1 MLSKQQIRALSEGE
15 ISFFPTEQGG
25 TKAWW
30 NTAARTKHVLAAY
43 PPQCGWSITV
53 AYTTADI
60 PMYHAGMQVAA
71 VWITVSLTDPQSR
84 VVAQASAL
92 QPITDYK
99 AFEAGE
105 TSARGRLY
113 DALGFPGDIDAA
125 LGVATEGQLRAEEV
139 TVVTKPT
146 ANTQPAA
153 KAPTQPASNDVPA
166 EPSLAEVAKHI
177 GATGESIVVRDEDGN
192 VDIIPKP
199 PVSSRREVK
208 PVAPREF
215 AKRDKPVAAPS
226 TAPQDPPPTEAGP
239 GAESPEPASKALLE
253 QVRSLAMMR
262 GRKPAEIAER
272 TKSKADAEAFLAEL
286 RQVNGAGSRQEEGAP
301 A

>member
-15 ISFFPTEQGG
+15 ITFFPNEQGG

-43 PPQCGWSITV
+43 PPHFGWAIIVSTSAATDV
-53 AYTTADI
+53 AMVHNNQ
-60 PMYHAGMQVAA
+60 PVVS
-71 VWITVSLTDPQSR
+71 VWITVSLTDPQGR

-99 AFEAGE
+99 AYEAGE

-125 LGVATEGQLRAEEV
+125 LGVATEVQPRAEEV
-139 TVVTKPT
+139 IVVTKPT

-166 EPSLAEVAKHI
+166 EPSLAEVAKDI

-239 GAESPEPASKALLE
+239 GAESAEPASKALLE

-286 RQVNGAGSRQEEGAP
+286 RQVNGAGSHQEGTP

>member
-15 ISFFPTEQGG
+15 VTFFPTDNGG

-125 LGVATEGQLRAEEV
+125 LGVATEVQPQAEK
-139 TVVTKPT
+139 VVVATNPT
-146 ANTQPAA
+146 ANTEPAA

-166 EPSLAEVAKHI
+166 EPSLNEVVKNI
-177 GATGESIVVRDEDGN
+177 ESSGESILVRSEDGH
-192 VDIIPKP
+192 VEVIAKP
-199 PVSSRREVK
+199 SVAKRREVK
-208 PVAPREF
+208 PVAPRDF
-215 AKRDKPVAAPS
+215 SKRDKPGAAP
-226 TAPQDPPPTEAGP
+226 TTTPQDPSPTEAGP
-239 GAESPEPASKALLE
+239 GAASTEPASKALLE
-253 QVRSLAMMR
+253 QVRSLAIMR
-262 GRKPAEIAER
+262 GRKPAEVADR

-286 RQVNGAGSRQEEGAP
+286 RQANGAGTHLEGAP